1 MTCTTYKKLLPK
13 RSGCDADA
21 SAFYSGCNDNVSK
34 TYKNNNFDEFI
45 NKSYDPE
52 QFNKRFVSGIIHL

>member
-34 TYKNNNFDEFI
+34 KIKKKT
-45 NKSYDPE
+45 
-52 QFNKRFVSGIIHL
+52 IILMNLLIKAMTLSSTNVLWVYNE